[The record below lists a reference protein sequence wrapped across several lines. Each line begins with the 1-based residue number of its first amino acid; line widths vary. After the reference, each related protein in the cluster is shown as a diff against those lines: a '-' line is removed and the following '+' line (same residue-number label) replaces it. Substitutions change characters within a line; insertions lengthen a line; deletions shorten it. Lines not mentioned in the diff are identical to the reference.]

1 MEQGNI
7 LSNFRTRT
15 IGNQIVESDITGE
28 IKTVEEFLEFPGVY
42 GFRLNEVPR
51 TDLQGITSVIRN
63 IDSQIFT
70 WVASD
75 TPPVNQYGFD
85 YNNPLPIV
93 YFPSSEVGKTF
104 TIAYKGTG
112 GAYTPSNIID
122 ISALSGDIHER
133 LINSIRTNILD
144 YSLVNQNV
152 FTYNNVIT
160 VNNLSIT
167 GNCTFRTNASTSIGI
182 IEVLGDLT
190 LANFA
195 ILKTIR
201 VILIVHGS
209 INCPIGT
216 ARIIGQDGFTGGSG
230 LTATNLN
237 VGGAGG
243 AGTGQNGFQGAQ
255 MVILSGWYGGLG
267 GYSLVDQYTQSN
279 SAAIGSYGG
288 GGGGG
293 GWDGGGLGG
302 SAIAA
307 YAGQLG
313 GGGGVGAGKGVS
325 TPGSV
330 SGGAASAGTLMHGGG
345 GRGGDGQIAN
355 SNAVSGCGGGSG
367 GSSII
372 IICLGDISPNVTL
385 YAGRNG
391 LPGGGNTTN
400 FTHAQSGSIVLYSRY
415 ANVDIPATL
424 DVNGIGGGYAGTI
437 YREQIGKSSKMTG
450 FIINNLLSELASYG
464 FTNYGLWNKLA
475 GDI

>member
-7 LSNFRTRT
+7 LANFRTRT
-15 IGNQIVESDITGE
+15 ITNQIIESDITGE
-28 IKTVEEFLEFPGVY
+28 IQTVEEFIEFPGVY

-230 LTATNLN
+230 LVETLGGV
-237 VGGAGG
+237 VGGGGG
-243 AGTGQNGFQGAQ
+243 AGTGQNGFPGNQNITG
-255 MVILSGWYGGLG
+255 IEWTGGLG

-279 SAAIGSYGG
+279 SAIIGSYGG

-293 GWDGGGLGG
+293 GYNAGV
-302 SAIAA
+302 AAAA

-313 GGGGVGAGKGVS
+313 GGGGGGAGKAFA
-325 TPGSV
+325 TPGSN
-330 SGGAASAGTLMHGGG
+330 SGGVGDGGTLLHGAG
-345 GRGGDGQIAN
+345 GRGGDGQIQPA
-355 SNAVSGCGGGSG
+355 NAVSGCGGGSG

-385 YAGRNG
+385 YSGRNG

-424 DVNGIGGGYAGTI
+424 DVNGTGGGFAGNL

>member
-28 IKTVEEFLEFPGVY
+28 IKTVQEFLEFPGVY

-167 GNCTFRTNASTSIGI
+167 GNCTFRTNTSTSIGI

-216 ARIIGQDGFTGGSG
+216 ARIIGQDGFIGGSG
-230 LTATNLN
+230 LVATNIY
-237 VGGAGG
+237 VGGGGG
-243 AGTGQNGFQGAQ
+243 AGTGQNGFNGVQSITG
-255 MVILSGWYGGLG
+255 IEWIGGLG

-279 SAAIGSYGG
+279 SAIYGSYGG

-293 GWDGGGLGG
+293 GWYNPTPEIRN
-302 SAIAA
+302 AFV
-307 YAGQLG
+307 GQLG
-313 GGGGVGAGKGVS
+313 GGGGGGAGGHSMSGKIV
-325 TPGSV
+325 
-330 SGGAASAGTLMHGGG
+330 GGAGGNATLLHGFG
-345 GRGGDGQIAN
+345 GRGGDGQDGVI

-367 GSSII
+367 GSSVI
-372 IICLGDISPNVTL
+372 IICLGDISSNVTL

-415 ANVDIPATL
+415 ANGDIPATL

>member
-7 LSNFRTRT
+7 LANFRTRT

-167 GNCTFRTNASTSIGI
+167 GNCTFRTNTSTSIGI

-216 ARIIGQDGFTGGSG
+216 ARIIGQDGFNGGSG
-230 LTATNLN
+230 LVATAGSV
-237 VGGAGG
+237 VGGGGG
-243 AGTGQNGFQGAQ
+243 AGTGQNGFPGNQNITGTE
-255 MVILSGWYGGLG
+255 WTGGLG

-279 SAAIGSYGG
+279 SAIIGSYGG

-293 GWDGGGLGG
+293 GYNAGV
-302 SAIAA
+302 AAAA

-313 GGGGVGAGKGVS
+313 GGGGGGAGKAFA
-325 TPGSV
+325 TPGSN
-330 SGGAASAGTLMHGGG
+330 SGGAGGSATLLHGFG

-355 SNAVSGCGGGSG
+355 SNAISGCGGSSG

-400 FTHAQSGSIVLYSRY
+400 FTHAYCGNIVLYSRY

-424 DVNGIGGGYAGTI
+424 DVNGTGGGNAGTL

-464 FTNYGLWNKLA
+464 FTNYGLWNKFS

>member
-1 MEQGNI
+1 MTEGNI
-7 LSNFRTRT
+7 LSNFRTLT
-15 IGNQIVESDITGE
+15 ITNQIIESDITGE
-28 IKTVEEFLEFPGVY
+28 IQTVEEFIEFPGVY

-63 IDSQIFT
+63 SDNQVFT

-75 TPPVNQYGFD
+75 TPPTDQYGFD
-85 YNNPLPIV
+85 YNNTLPIV
-93 YFPSSEVGKTF
+93 YLPSSEAGETF

-112 GAYTPSNIID
+112 GAFTPKNIIN

-152 FTYNNVIT
+152 FTYNNVVT

-167 GNCTFRTNASTSIGI
+167 GNCTFRTNTSTSIGI

-230 LTATNLN
+230 LVATLGS

-243 AGTGQNGFQGAQ
+243 AGTGQDGFLGGQNITG
-255 MVILSGWYGGLG
+255 IEWIGGLG
-267 GYSLVDQYTQSN
+267 GYSLIDQYTQSN
-279 SAAIGSYGG
+279 SSIIGSYGG

-293 GWDGGGLGG
+293 GWYNPTPEIRN
-302 SAIAA
+302 AF
-307 YAGQLG
+307 AGQLG
-313 GGGGVGAGKGVS
+313 GGGGGGAGGAVG
-325 TPGSV
+325 TLGGNNL
-330 SGGAASAGTLMHGGG
+330 GGAASSGTLLHGAG
-345 GRGGDGQIAN
+345 GRGGDGQIQPA
-355 SNAVSGCGGGSG
+355 NAVSGCGGGSG

-372 IICLGDISPNVTL
+372 IICLGDISSNVTL

-424 DVNGIGGGYAGTI
+424 DVNGTGGGNAGTL

-450 FIINNLLSELASYG
+450 FIINNLLSELTSYG
-464 FTNYGLWNKLA
+464 FTNYWLWNKFS